1 MRLPDLSG
9 LSLAPTGS
17 RATPC
22 DWRFDNCVTFYLADD
37 LFARHA
43 DLVREL
49 GLTQESCKV
58 MLSAVEGDKARVV
71 SPYETLYGSAWWNML
86 LIELGMDELQVLL
99 SYYKPSKNVWRAFPV
114 DKKWSE
120 VNPKIRSPK
129 VPSKWYTKLR
139 LRPLPS
145 DDHELV
151 RRVLVAMHVVNQ
163 GVKAM
168 DAADTR
174 KRYPYLGASR
184 PSHVPKYG
192 EKPAP
197 RKRPGEA
204 DPPAKRVRLAR
215 EAAEKKRSDLQI
227 HEAMEAEFA
236 ALEEEEEEDG
246 DKDEDKEGAA
256 KAAFEEYLRA
266 VGKGGP
272 EAMDEAELPEPSE
285 LGWTVEEL
293 RDMVREEADSDT
305 E

>member
-22 DWRFDNCVTFYLADD
+22 DWRFGNCVTFYLADD

-86 LIELGMDELQVLL
+86 LIELGIDELQVLM
-99 SYYKPSKNVWRAFPV
+99 SYYKPSRNAWRAFPL

-129 VPSKWYTKLR
+129 VPNKWYMKLR

-145 DDHELV
+145 DDHELA

-168 DAADTR
+168 DAADPR
-174 KRYPYLGASR
+174 ERYPYLAAAQ
-184 PSHVPKYG
+184 PPHVPKYG
-192 EKPAP
+192 KKPAP
-197 RKRPGEA
+197 ARKRPGET
-204 DPPAKRVRLAR
+204 DPPAKRVRVAQ
-215 EAAEKKRSDLQI
+215 EAAEKKRSDLQLD
-227 HEAMEAEFA
+227 EAMEAEFA
-236 ALEEEEEEDG
+236 ALEE
-246 DKDEDKEGAA
+246 KDEDKEDKEDAA

-266 VGKGGP
+266 VGEGGP
-272 EAMDEAELPEPSE
+272 EAMDEAELPEPGE

-293 RDMVREEADSDT
+293 RDIVREEADSDT